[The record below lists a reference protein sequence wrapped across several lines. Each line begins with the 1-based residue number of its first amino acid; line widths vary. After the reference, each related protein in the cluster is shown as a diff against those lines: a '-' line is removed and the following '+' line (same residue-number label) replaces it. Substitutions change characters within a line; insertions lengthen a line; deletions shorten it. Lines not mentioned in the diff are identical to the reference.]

1 MIALGHLTRSRQNRR
16 GLRVGLLFI
25 SPWIVGFLAFTV
37 YPILYSLRLSF
48 ERYSGFQPAAPLGT
62 LNYTRLFSDPL
73 FWQSIY
79 NTLYYTII
87 AVPVGV
93 VVAILM
99 ALAMNRDVREVALY
113 RAVLYLPS
121 ILPIFA
127 ISFIFLA
134 LLNPQFGLVSYV
146 MTTLGL
152 PPTDF
157 LGDAN
162 GAKLAIVVIA
172 QLGAGNAAL
181 VFLAGLRGIPVTLY
195 DAVKLD
201 GAGPVRGFF
210 AVTLPLLSPVILYNV
225 ITGLGAGLQVF
236 TQSYIM
242 TQGGPNN
249 ATLFYVYYLYNN
261 AFRYAQL
268 GYASAQALVLFVI
281 SLALALTLFAASRRF
296 VNYELVS

>member
-1 MIALGHLTRSRQNRR
+1 MIALGRLTRSRQNRR